1 MITFG
6 ELIFTERVR
15 RNLSLREAAARIGIS
30 HTYLASLE
38 RDCDP
43 RTGNPLTPSPDVLLK
58 LCNAYG
64 LAYGELAHYFTF
76 VNENDMLLFIVR
88 QLRALRKKN
97 KKRYLEIMAEI
108 ELG

>member
-64 LAYGELAHYFTF
+64 LANGELAHYFTLKNWEQKVKNF
-76 VNENDMLLFIVR
+76 CSHLLVCSSIFLQEDNFR
-88 QLRALRKKN
+88 PFRH
-97 KKRYLEIMAEI
+97 
-108 ELG
+108 